1 MPSAQVQFKKEAV
14 SDKSSPRGSGELD
27 SIVHDLRTQ
36 IAGLQADCKALRKT
50 IQRQDHRMSGLQ
62 KRLEATRGSEDDLKK
77 ELINA
82 AAAREELHHQNEEL
96 YAALYALQDKVMSV
110 RDYQTADSTNPYQQ
124 LVFRI
129 REVARRCLPR
139 GATVIVAA
147 KGDDDLLRLYGRRAW
162 HFPQTDDGI
171 YAGHHP
177 ASGMAA
183 IAHMEFLRAKGGEY
197 LLLPATM
204 FWWLDYYVEFKRYL
218 ETYYQPLVRQDDTCR
233 IFELRRRDAVEDS
246 NWQSILTEAVI
257 RWQNQFGQKPSI
269 LDWHTGLG
277 LAARFNDV
285 TIFSPA
291 KKDSILPYIDGSV
304 DIVAITSNEDTS
316 VKEARRVA
324 SGAVMQFRQSQRGS
338 LPPPTLEIEWKVD
351 QLLGTGQHR

>member
-1 MPSAQVQFKKEAV
+1 MMISCACTVGGHGTF
-14 SDKSSPRGSGELD
+14 PRPTTAFTPG
-27 SIVHDLRTQ
+27 I
-36 IAGLQADCKALRKT
+36 IPQAAWR
-50 IQRQDHRMSGLQ
+50 
-62 KRLEATRGSEDDLKK
+62 RLPTS
-77 ELINA
+77 
-82 AAAREELHHQNEEL
+82 
-96 YAALYALQDKVMSV
+96 
-110 RDYQTADSTNPYQQ
+110 
-124 LVFRI
+124 
-129 REVARRCLPR
+129 
-139 GATVIVAA
+139 
-147 KGDDDLLRLYGRRAW
+147 
-162 HFPQTDDGI
+162 
-171 YAGHHP
+171 
-177 ASGMAA
+177 
-183 IAHMEFLRAKGGEY
+183 EFLRAKGGEY

-204 FWWLDYYVEFKRYL
+204 FWWLDYYVEFKRHL

-285 TIFSPA
+285 TIFSPT

-338 LPPPTLEIEWKVD
+338 LPQPDTRNRVESRCDFASGNSKFDCHTCL
-351 QLLGTGQHR
+351 QLRTRARDLRRRAKGYLAAKLQR